1 MVNEKDSLILNLED
15 EIRRLRD
22 ENKKLED
29 TVKWMHDLIW
39 QMVHERENQKQA

>member
-15 EIRRLRD
+15 EVRRLRD

-29 TVKWMHDLIW
+29 TVKWMYDLIW